1 MPYLLEKRDRWGR
14 GIAVWILAVMVL
26 LLPPALWAVS
36 KMKMKNDV
44 TSWLPDDDPQAQKLA
59 EFHRLFPKKDRLI
72 LTWDGCS
79 LGDPRIEQLAVHLQG
94 IPDSK
99 NVPQGGS
106 PYIDRVFTPNALL
119 KQMPAVDLVTAI
131 DRLDGILLG
140 RGPLRLELTEA
151 GRARGRFLIDD
162 LQKLAA
168 EQLKIDVQVVDTD
181 EDKSWITP
189 TLAEVS
195 LPAVAEEDDG
205 EAEGDESTE
214 ANSSYED
221 DDLEEEGDEDEEDGD
236 EDAVELQDYLAHQP
250 PFDVALQWDGMHAD
264 PAIVDRFIQ
273 LAKAMRG
280 KQSVAEPT
288 GALMIRDCFF
298 HDGSMAA
305 LAISLTEAGVEERKQ
320 ALATIRETAAGVGV
334 APETLR
340 MGGSLVAAS
349 ELNQAVKRAGWNKS
363 FPVWDM
369 VHRSP
374 VLFSFLVSVIFSFL
388 LLRSMRLALLVM
400 IASQY
405 TVILAMSLVPLS
417 GGYMNMV
424 LVVMPTLLMVLTTSA
439 GIHLANY
446 WRHAAQEGDGA
457 DANFAAVMEAAK
469 AAAKPCVLASF
480 TTAVGL
486 LSLCT
491 SSLVPV
497 RDFGIYSAIGCLI
510 SLAVVLYGLPSLM
523 LYWQSRTPAEREL
536 RSGSWNNFG
545 SLIFRFRTQIV
556 VACALVGIVSTSGLV
571 WFKTETK
578 VIRYFPDESRIV
590 KDYRY
595 IEGNLC
601 GIVPVD
607 TVIRF
612 DAEAQK
618 QTNIVERMEIVRR
631 IANQMKSHRDISG
644 VISLATFRPEN
655 EPLPED
661 ASTFKKI
668 AHNAAAKK
676 MQETLLGGL
685 ENRPADA
692 VKTPAQSFIALDDS
706 QSKLDER
713 PDELWRVSAQVAIMS
728 DLDYGVLMDD
738 LDQIAQSELKLVGS
752 PRTTHWVTG
761 LVPVFLRTQQ
771 AVLESLVRSFGIA
784 FLVIAAVMMVLLR
797 NPLAGIITMIPNL
810 LPVFAVFG
818 VISYFDIRID
828 IGTMITASV
837 ALGIAVDG
845 TLHLLTWF
853 RRHLELGATRQ
864 EAVSRALEHCGP
876 AMLQTSAAIGLGML
890 TLLPVDLLLISR
902 FGWLMSALIG
912 AALIADVVLLPA
924 LLSGALGSL
933 IETTVRRAKHP
944 SEDETYSDD
953 DENEVPPPH
962 VGVGDDKALR
972 HRAG

>member
-14 GIAVWILAVMVL
+14 GIAVWILAAMVL

-36 KMKMKNDV
+36 KMEMRNDV
-44 TSWLPDDDPQAQKLA
+44 TSWLQDDDPQAQKLA

-94 IPDSK
+94 IPDSN

-106 PYIDRVFTPNALL
+106 PYIDRVFTPNTLL

-162 LQKLAA
+162 LQKLAS

-195 LPAVAEEDDG
+195 IPNVDAEKRAGTESDGSGEGDLEDEDFGETSDNEDDEG
-205 EAEGDESTE
+205 ES
-214 ANSSYED
+214 ED
-221 DDLEEEGDEDEEDGD
+221 N
-236 EDAVELQDYLAHQP
+236 AELQDYLAHKP
-250 PFDVALQWDGMHAD
+250 PFDVALQWEGMHAD
-264 PAIVDRFIQ
+264 PAVIDRFIQ

-349 ELNQAVKRAGWNKS
+349 ELNQAVKRAAWDTS

-374 VLFSFLVSVIFSFL
+374 VLFSFLVSVIFSFV

-446 WRHAAQEGDGA
+446 WRHAAQAGDGV

-469 AAAKPCVLASF
+469 AAAKPCILASF

-545 SLIFRFRTQIV
+545 SLIYRFRTQIV
-556 VACALVGIVSTSGLV
+556 VACALVGIVATSGLV

-578 VIRYFPDESRIV
+578 VIRYFPDDSRIV

-607 TVIRF
+607 TVVRF
-612 DAEAQK
+612 DAEGQK
-618 QTNIVERMEIVRR
+618 QTSIIERMEIVRR

-655 EPLPED
+655 EPLPEN
-661 ASTFKKI
+661 ASAFKKI
-668 AHNAAAKK
+668 THNAAAKK

-685 ENRPADA
+685 ENQPVDA

-706 QSKLDER
+706 QSNLNDR
-713 PDELWRVSAQVAIMS
+713 PDELWRISAQVAIMS

-738 LDQIAQSELKLVGS
+738 LDRIAQSELKLVGS
-752 PRTTHWVTG
+752 PRTSHWVTG

-771 AVLESLVRSFGIA
+771 AVLESLVRSFGLA
-784 FLVIAAVMMVLLR
+784 FLVIAGVMMVLLR
-797 NPLAGIITMIPNL
+797 NPLAGVITMIPNL

-933 IETTVRRAKHP
+933 IETTVLRAKDP
-944 SEDETYSDD
+944 NEDKTFSDD
-953 DENEVPPPH
+953 DENEIPQPH